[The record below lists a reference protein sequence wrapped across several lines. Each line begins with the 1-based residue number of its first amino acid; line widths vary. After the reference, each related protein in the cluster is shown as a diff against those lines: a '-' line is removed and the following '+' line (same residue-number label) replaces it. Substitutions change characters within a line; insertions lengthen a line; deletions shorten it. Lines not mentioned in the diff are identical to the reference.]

1 MASYRRKTGVR
12 TQDAAMPVAR
22 CNFPLS
28 IIILADAAARG
39 ARSCTEAML
48 LRNNSRQATRN
59 DAPGCLANAF
69 GALAQWVATSPKAFE
84 KVPMAGAKRRFS
96 AKLIR

>member
-1 MASYRRKTGVR
+1 
-12 TQDAAMPVAR
+12 MPATR
-22 CNFPLS
+22 CNFPLP
-28 IIILADAAARG
+28 IIILAEAGGRG
-39 ARSCTEAML
+39 ARTCAEAML